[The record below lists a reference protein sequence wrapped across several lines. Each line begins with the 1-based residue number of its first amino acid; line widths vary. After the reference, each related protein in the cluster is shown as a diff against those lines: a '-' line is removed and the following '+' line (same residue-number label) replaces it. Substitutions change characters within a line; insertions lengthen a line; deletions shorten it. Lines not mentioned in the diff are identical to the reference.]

1 MLKIQRKCCFVD
13 FGPKQQER
21 KCFLSTVIANFAE
34 LLNLMIF
41 SGTIFKFWCQ
51 SNLLEHGKN

>member
-51 SNLLEHGKN
+51 SN